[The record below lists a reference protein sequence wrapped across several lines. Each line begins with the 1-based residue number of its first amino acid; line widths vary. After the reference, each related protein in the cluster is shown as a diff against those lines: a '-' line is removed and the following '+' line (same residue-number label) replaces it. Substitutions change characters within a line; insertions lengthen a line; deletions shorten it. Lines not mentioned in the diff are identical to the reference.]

1 MTNNQALLDWV
12 EHWTAVL
19 QPDDVHWCDGSEEE
33 YADLCG
39 RLVATGTFTP
49 LDADKRPNSFYAR
62 SDPRDVARVEDR
74 TFICSEHEID
84 AGPTNNWREPA
95 EMRAELTGLYRGAM
109 RGRTMYV
116 VPFSMGP
123 LGSAISQI
131 GVQITDSAYVA
142 ASMRIMSRMG

>member
-33 YADLCG
+33 YAELCR
-39 RLVATGTFTP
+39 RLIASGTFTP
-49 LDADKRPNSFYAR
+49 LDPAKRPNSFYAR

-84 AGPTNNWREPA
+84 AGPTNNWR
-95 EMRAELTGLYRGAM
+95 
-109 RGRTMYV
+109 
-116 VPFSMGP
+116 
-123 LGSAISQI
+123 
-131 GVQITDSAYVA
+131 
-142 ASMRIMSRMG
+142 